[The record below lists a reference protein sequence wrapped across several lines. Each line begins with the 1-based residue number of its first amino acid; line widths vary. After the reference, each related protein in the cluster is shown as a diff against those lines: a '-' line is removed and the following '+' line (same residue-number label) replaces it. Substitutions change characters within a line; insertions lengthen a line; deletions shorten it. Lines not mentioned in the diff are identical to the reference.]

1 MKKMPKRALLLHKV
15 LPSQKK
21 APKEK
26 KVRNLFNQMSK
37 LYHFLILKHF

>member
-1 MKKMPKRALLLHKV
+1 MKKMLKKALLLYKV
-15 LPSQKK
+15 LLSQKK
-21 APKEK
+21 ALKKK